1 MIKFPML
8 DSKSSLPSWLTH
20 LPDEFQEL
28 CTVSQ
33 CLENLSKES
42 TPEDRLIEEIY
53 SLATEKYL
61 GLIRSRFSQEWVD
74 PIDYTFFLLEI
85 ILPRLKPFWQGLRLK
100 PELDLKQKEFFIT
113 TPYFSGVPYK
123 EPIKVKFDFQKE
135 PGFHYHWS
143 ISMDVS
149 SFKKKGERYIQ
160 VGFRLVLEL
169 EGSYKFIPMD
179 RLLRLFG
186 RDLEIFTHEL
196 IHLGFNL
203 VHFKTA
209 GNLFLKYKEDLGKL
223 AVSHMLFEV
232 YDEALAYTFGHI
244 VLLKILSSAVDVSK
258 LKVFWYLDNLRTL
271 AFKLKRLSEDK
282 EVYRRFQYARKVLE
296 YNKEVIST
304 LEKRAYM
311 AVDSREVLAS
321 SWGGTALSFYYQ
333 FYKQDPQWAL
343 FMNNRFDFN
352 RAVRNLVG
360 LITKPYREPE
370 WLMGLLE
377 DVRRVYWAG

>member
-1 MIKFPML
+1 MLKFPM
-8 DSKSSLPSWLTH
+8 LPSWLTH

-33 CLENLSKES
+33 CLENLSSKEA
-42 TPEDRLIEEIY
+42 TPEDRLIDKMH

-61 GLIRSRFSQEWVD
+61 GLIRSRFSQERVD

-85 ILPRLKPFWQGLRLK
+85 ILPKLKPFWQGLRLK
-100 PELDLKQKEFFIT
+100 PDLDLKQKKFFVT

-123 EPIKVKFDFQKE
+123 EPIRVEFNFKKE
-135 PGFHYHWS
+135 PRFHYHWS
-143 ISMDVS
+143 IYENVS
-149 SFKKKGERYIQ
+149 PFKKEGERYIQ
-160 VGFRLVLEL
+160 VSFRLVLEL
-169 EGSYKFIPMD
+169 EGSYKFIPME

-209 GNLFLKYKEDLGKL
+209 ENLFLKYKEDLGKL

-244 VLLKILSSAVDVSK
+244 VLLKVLSSAVDVSK
-258 LKVFWYLDNLRTL
+258 LKVFWYLDNLRLL

-296 YNKEVIST
+296 YDKEVAST

-321 SWGGTALSFYYQ
+321 AWGGTALSFYYQ
-333 FYKQDPQWAL
+333 FYKQAPQWTL
-343 FMNNRFDFN
+343 FRDNRFDFN
-352 RAVRNLVG
+352 QAVRDLVNL
-360 LITKPYREPE
+360 IMKPYREPE

-377 DVRRVYWAG
+377 DVRRVYLVKEAGV